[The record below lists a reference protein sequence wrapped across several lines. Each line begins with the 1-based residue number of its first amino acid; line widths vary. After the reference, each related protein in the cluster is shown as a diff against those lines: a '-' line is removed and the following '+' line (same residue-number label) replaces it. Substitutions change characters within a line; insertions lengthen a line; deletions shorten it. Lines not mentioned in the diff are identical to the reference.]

1 LRKPRGPCIL
11 LEAWIAVEGVLGGQA
26 HGRGNVAVN
35 LDGEPRAVRGPLRG
49 RPATT
54 VKERV
59 DPQRAP

>member
-1 LRKPRGPCIL
+1 LRKPRGPGIL
-11 LEAWIAVEGVLGGQA
+11 LEAWTAGEGILGGQA
-26 HGRGNVAVN
+26 HGRQNATVN
-35 LDGEPRAVRGPLRG
+35 LDGEPRAGRRPLRG